1 MRNVTLTFT
10 LSPILILIFAC
21 SHDGALDP
29 GNNQGG
35 TRATF
40 SSIQSNVLSTTC
52 AVSGCHNG
60 TQPPNMSGSVAY
72 SNLVNVGNLIGT
84 LDYIEPNNADNS
96 YLYRKVTGQNIVG
109 KRMPEN
115 GPPYLSTAVTDSIKA
130 WIDAGAPNN

>member
-1 MRNVTLTFT
+1 
-10 LSPILILIFAC
+10 
-21 SHDGALDP
+21 
-29 GNNQGG
+29 
-35 TRATF
+35 
-40 SSIQSNVLSTTC
+40 
-52 AVSGCHNG
+52 
-60 TQPPNMSGSVAY
+60 MSGSVAY